1 MGLNKGLYELAIDIP
16 DNSRTGY
23 VIRQEFLAPVIKEI
37 IYSQFR
43 IEQ

>member
-16 DNSRTGY
+16 DNGCIGY
-23 VIRQEFLAPVIKEI
+23 VIQQEFLAPVIKEI
-37 IYSQFR
+37 IFSQFR